1 MTSILRRC
9 LLALLFVPAIVAA
22 APGHTD
28 SRREIT
34 VDAKKYRFEP
44 ARIEVDEG
52 DTIRVTLVAADIP
65 HSFTIDGY
73 RIAKRGEP
81 GKPVTFEFLADH
93 AGTFKFYCNLT
104 IDDGC
109 RKMSGELV
117 VRKREASR
125 PR

>member
-1 MTSILRRC
+1 MTQTLRRS
-9 LLALLFVPAIVAA
+9 LLLLLVLPALLSA
-22 APGHTD
+22 APLRQGAKRD
-28 SRREIT
+28 FT
-34 VDAKKYRFEP
+34 VDAKKYAFTP
-44 ARIEVDEG
+44 ARIEVEQG
-52 DTIRVTLVAADIP
+52 DVVRVTLIADDIP

-109 RKMSGELV
+109 RKMAGELV
-117 VRKREASR
+117 VTKK
-125 PR
+125 

>member
-1 MTSILRRC
+1 MTFTLRRC
-9 LLALLFVPAIVAA
+9 LLVLLLLPALLTA

-28 SRREIT
+28 SRREFT

-44 ARIEVDEG
+44 SRLEVDEG
-52 DTIRVTLVAADIP
+52 DTVRITLVAADIP

-73 RIAKRGEP
+73 RIAKRSEP
-81 GKPVTFEFLADH
+81 GKTVAFEFLADH

-109 RKMSGELV
+109 RKMAGELI
-117 VRKREASR
+117 VRKR
-125 PR
+125 